1 MAQFAGNKFCALFD
15 LEKFTLF
22 WIYFTD
28 EPEVSAEHPVVH
40 GGLGRQV
47 ELSCLV
53 YADPPADVVWYRD
66 TMRLD
71 PNGLRYMESR

>member
-1 MAQFAGNKFCALFD
+1 MLGISFVPCLTWRNVHFSVSF
-15 LEKFTLF
+15 
-22 WIYFTD
+22 FTD